1 MTSNARRKR
10 KDERLIQSEDEEEGI
25 SNPSMEGDLPE
36 MTGTD
41 SSPEMEAAEADA
53 LVKTLKTKRRRKK
66 KELADEVIS
75 PKDDLARQLKEAKR
89 KSRQKIE
96 DAEREEME
104 ESAPM
109 SVVSDDGTLPM
120 PEEEEREPAPEEAEG
135 EEVRRLRKKKEETEE
150 TLIEGPPGEEEETP
164 PPREEEEPPAKPP
177 SPVPKEPSDEMPSK
191 SLSIRDKMR
200 MRMEKA
206 KEEALSEVKEEE
218 KESRKERR
226 LQRDKKQTTR
236 FDETKPYIIDENELD
251 RITEEKRLQRLE
263 RRKKMPAKGRE
274 GFQMP
279 TAEEAFDFFTR
290 EWKDEEKE
298 EVEEGVEK
306 AETEKAE
313 KKEGEEAAEQEG
325 APKPDKPEDEQP
337 LITQDDEMVSD
348 LPTMMCAAY
357 TPDINEQIKKEGEIY
372 FVPSAAEIPATQKVG
387 ADFEVRRLEDEGF
400 YVGKRPSAGS
410 RNQNRMEHRLLKEI
424 EKGRESS
431 RAWFGE
437 DGRLLALPDPLR
449 SLPSRPPM
457 PEEVEPVLKLDYKK
471 AVIREFDNRYIDGTT
486 EGIGHYQLDVDLNQV
501 FFTHHHLYSKEHA
514 LAQKLTSLYEQYV
527 IRERKNMTAYLG
539 EKLKA
544 LKNSALHLQDH
555 IAAHKVNFSIY
566 SSEYNLTDRSNYDRR
581 LQDYRAEI
589 IQTRQQRD
597 REEKTDRTLL
607 RHILAT
613 WKAIKKERELQT
625 FTNTPV
631 KLQIRKEDG
640 NKVEDERVWKQEV
653 LAEIEELRDEH
664 EREYKRN
671 MLTYEEE
678 MKRYQNQIQAK
689 AEAQKRVDK
698 RRKKIGSKQSI
709 RSGAED
715 DEQHEKDLELL
726 SEADLTLP
734 DEPSHFDDATVRE
747 SVEKKARENRRRPG
761 EPKLHLELS
770 NTATITPTQNC
781 NLDEQRRRADVSK
794 CMIFVK
800 ILFNNKEVSRT
811 NMKPLSQDFK
821 VSYGQIYSMKIVQWP
836 ESIAFQVHES
846 IGLGSTLV
854 AELCAPIPDTSVT
867 SVSVQLEDLEF
878 SSDRKEKLNR
888 AAVGSGMP
896 FTYGSDNSQLEIL
909 MTTGILTYSVAWAV
923 DEHGQALVPPALVN
937 ANTMFTHMKKMDPLA
952 AIGAAGVMDLKKLA
966 DWFASSH
973 LDPNDP
979 SNADIVYLLR
989 GKGGDTS
996 HLTPAEYF
1004 RLEQLMVEFDF
1015 VTQQELEE
1023 NKRFRLIQLR
1033 DEEVQEFKNYKMVP
1047 AHEREVPRDVFTEYE
1062 RKKREEQRLKSEGD
1076 HDIETQRMAVK
1087 RYRQKIRDQVM
1098 RRFRRQAHMKN
1109 WEDMV
1114 KEDMVPNI
1122 ALLGTSLMKVFAR
1135 RTPLKPQRK
1144 KQKKVVAQ
1152 SIKGDEVRIIVN
1164 ISRAQNVPV
1173 RLSAAMQA
1181 GAESNES
1188 GNALWRSGAVTSRQD
1203 TRLLEQRFYDDYKH
1217 ITMVRP
1223 FVEVMFQHHCIRTS
1237 VGDGSNPSFNEE
1249 LEVPF
1254 RAPFDD
1260 YSPGNLQT
1268 VPDAVFLNIFDE
1280 VVVDIQEDDRE
1291 RGRMVHQR
1299 IEKKWL
1305 GSLKI
1310 PFTTIYFNGK
1320 IDGTF
1325 RVNAPPVLLG
1335 YVYEGLSHGPD
1346 DIGINKDLKTLLGL
1360 FISIQPPLT
1369 QPEPVKERFS
1379 TNEDEATMVQAD
1391 QWKEQISSR
1400 FTPKRELKTFVTDV
1414 NFKSVFITRY
1424 FRPINPPDEFTG
1436 KGPELVARYVSLIP
1450 FVPDAAIFP
1459 GLCDIWNTCDQFLA
1473 MLSGDE
1479 EEHAILLVNYFLH
1492 MGIKAWLICGNA
1504 IPEGP
1509 TAYVLTEEANV
1520 HYIWNPSSGERFRTN
1535 DATCPLR
1542 SIGCIVNNEN
1552 IWANIQP
1559 YDKPDQMMYSLTE
1572 TSCWEPL
1579 FNNSR
1584 RNPGLQSIQPERLY
1598 YLQTDKDFVT
1608 ELQEKIQHVLKNKVM
1623 DWRSRYITRWN
1634 RHCSQIMRKTLPL
1647 LEESLGKSVDQDHI
1661 KELEAS
1667 FSSYKVSGFPINMP
1681 FTEVDPIVE
1690 TVYATGVHGHES
1702 NEIEF
1707 ALAVYVHPYPNSVLS
1722 VWVYVASLMKN
1733 R

>member
-1 MTSNARRKR
+1 A
-10 KDERLIQSEDEEEGI
+10 QG
-25 SNPSMEGDLPE
+25 
-36 MTGTD
+36 
-41 SSPEMEAAEADA
+41 
-53 LVKTLKTKRRRKK
+53 
-66 KELADEVIS
+66 
-75 PKDDLARQLKEAKR
+75 
-89 KSRQKIE
+89 
-96 DAEREEME
+96 
-104 ESAPM
+104 APIK
-109 SVVSDDGTLPM
+109 GLT
-120 PEEEEREPAPEEAEG
+120 EEASIKGLTEEASIKG
-135 EEVRRLRKKKEETEE
+135 LTEEASIKGLTEEASIKGLTEEASIKGLTEEASIKGLTEEASIKGLTEEASIKGLTDEASIKGLTEEASIKGLTEEASIKGLTEEASIKGLTEEVSIKGLTEE
-150 TLIEGPPGEEEETP
+150 
-164 PPREEEEPPAKPP
+164 A
-177 SPVPKEPSDEMPSK
+177 
-191 SLSIRDKMR
+191 SIKGLT
-200 MRMEKA
+200 
-206 KEEALSEVKEEE
+206 EEALSEVKEEE

-236 FDETKPYIIDENELD
+236 FDEGSPHASFEIDENELD

-437 DGRLLALPDPLR
+437 DGSLLALPDPLR

-471 AVIREFDNRYIDGTT
+471 AVIREFDSRYIDGTT

-555 IAAHKVNFSIY
+555 IAAHK
-566 SSEYNLTDRSNYDRR
+566 SEYNLTDRSNYDRR

-664 EREYKRN
+664 EREYRRN

-726 SEADLTLP
+726 SEADLTPP

-1181 GAESNES
+1181 G
-1188 GNALWRSGAVTSRQD
+1188 SGAVTSRQD
-1203 TRLLEQRFYDDYKH
+1203 TRPLEQ
-1217 ITMVRP
+1217 TMVRP